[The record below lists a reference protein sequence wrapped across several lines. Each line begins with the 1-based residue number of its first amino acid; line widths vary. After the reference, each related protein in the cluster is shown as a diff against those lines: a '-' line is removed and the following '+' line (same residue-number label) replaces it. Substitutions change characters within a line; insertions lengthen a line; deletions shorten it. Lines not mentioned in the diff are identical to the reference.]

1 MTGLEQTNS
10 KVTVHFSAQ
19 ESEAFDLCIGADGIH
34 SNVRE
39 AVGASTKLIYQGY
52 TCFRGIVDDVNLK
65 DEHVANEYWG
75 AKGRVGVVPLLN
87 NQAYWFI
94 TVPAKERDPNIKHLV
109 NRIYK
114 HILIIFQMKYDKYL
128 ISKVRRAYY

>member
-94 TVPAKERDPNIKHLV
+94 TVPAKERDPK
-109 NRIYK
+109 YQTFGK
-114 HILIIFQMKYDKYL
+114 TAFTSIF
-128 ISKVRRAYY
+128 

>member
-34 SNVRE
+34 SKGKF
-39 AVGASTKLIYQGY
+39 GASTKLIYQGY

-75 AKGRVGVVPLLN
+75 AK
-87 NQAYWFI
+87 
-94 TVPAKERDPNIKHLV
+94 EELV
-109 NRIYK
+109 LFHY
-114 HILIIFQMKYDKYL
+114 
-128 ISKVRRAYY
+128 